1 MSRSGVAGAP
11 HADGPGGA
19 PRAGDEAVGINVFAP
34 AFQPLGTD
42 HSYRMS
48 REEVMKGLANRFV
61 HSTVY
66 LYLYGTMALVSLV
79 TVIIS
84 LSTACPGV
92 SFYILE
98 LVVNVVLVLEVGI
111 RLVAFGKVRRAW
123 RTEQH

>member
-1 MSRSGVAGAP
+1 MGSEMCIRDS
-11 HADGPGGA
+11 
-19 PRAGDEAVGINVFAP
+19 
-34 AFQPLGTD
+34 
-42 HSYRMS
+42 
-48 REEVMKGLANRFV
+48 NRFV